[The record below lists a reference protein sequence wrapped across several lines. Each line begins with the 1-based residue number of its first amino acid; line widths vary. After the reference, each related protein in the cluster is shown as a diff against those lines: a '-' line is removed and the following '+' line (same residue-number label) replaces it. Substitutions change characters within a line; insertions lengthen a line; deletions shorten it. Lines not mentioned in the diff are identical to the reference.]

1 MAYATINK
9 PSNYFNP
16 VTYTGTGSSN
26 AITVGFQPD
35 FTWIKDRSN
44 ARDNQ
49 LVNAIVGYPNG
60 TLLSNTT
67 DAEYTAAARVDSRNA
82 NGFTVNAPAQVNGSG
97 ETYVSWNWKANGAGS
112 SNTSGSISSTVSANT
127 TSGFSII
134 TRTGTGSVGT
144 VGHGLGSTPKMI
156 ITKKRSAVD
165 NWGVYH
171 ASLGAT
177 QYLVLNDTSAAGTSA
192 SPFNNTSPTSSVFT
206 VGTGTTWN
214 ASGATFVD
222 YCFAEVKGFSK
233 FGSYTGNGSTDGP
246 FVYTGFKPA
255 FVFMKKTSAIGQW
268 YIWDN
273 KRNTYN
279 VMNLALHP
287 NTSDTD
293 QSYGT
298 DGIDILSNGFKLKS
312 VYTYLNASS
321 ATYVY
326 MAFAENP
333 LVGTNNIPTTAR

>member
-1 MAYATINK
+1 MSFATIDK
-9 PSNYFNP
+9 PNTQFNV

-156 ITKKRSAVD
+156 ITKKRSGAD

-171 ASLGAT
+171 SSLGAT
-177 QYLVLNDTSAAGTSA
+177 KYLVLNDTSASGTSS
-192 SPFNNTSPTSSVFT
+192 SPFNNTEPTSSVFT

-222 YCFAEVKGFSK
+222 YCFAEIKGFSK
-233 FGSYTGNGSTDGP
+233 FGSYTGNGSADGT
-246 FVYTGFKPA
+246 FVYTGFKPTY
-255 FVFMKKTSAIGQW
+255 VMLKNSDGSTNQW
-268 YIWDN
+268 LIFDN
-273 KRNTYN
+273 TREPANIMGDYLQANASNAQETF
-279 VMNLALHP
+279 
-287 NTSDTD
+287 
-293 QSYGT
+293 
-298 DGIDILSNGFKLKS
+298 DGLDFISNGFKMR
-312 VYTYLNASS
+312 TANGAFNASS
-321 ATYVY
+321 NKYIYAT
-326 MAFAENP
+326 FAENP
-333 LVGTNNIPTTAR
+333 FVSSKGIPTTAR